1 MGRRI
6 PALWYLW
13 RIYRVLPGSR
23 KQRKRIFAG
32 IRSCVRDFVKENPGA
47 DYKAIETR
55 FGRPEQIAK
64 NAIYEMEAEE
74 ILNLLDV
81 RYKVVHIL
89 LATVTAVVL
98 IWFGYMTRIYCEH
111 MDSVSGYTTVELI
124 VIDRQE
130 EVE

>member
-1 MGRRI
+1 
-6 PALWYLW
+6 
-13 RIYRVLPGSR
+13 
-23 KQRKRIFAG
+23 
-32 IRSCVRDFVKENPGA
+32 
-47 DYKAIETR
+47 
-55 FGRPEQIAK
+55 
-64 NAIYEMEAEE
+64 MEAEE